1 MKKLLAFLLSC
12 ALFSGIFAQAQ
23 DASMPGEG
31 TTVTP
36 AIANW
41 ESARPIAQTFITLL
55 EELGYEVEDPATLT
69 NPIFYQSLVNGD
81 IDYWAHS
88 WMPNQ
93 SNQLPANFE
102 ERAAFAGTVVE
113 RGALQGYLV
122 DKASAEEYGIT
133 SLADFSRDEVKQA
146 FDSNGDGKADLV
158 GAESGWAIAEVIDYQ
173 LEQYGLQ
180 DHINVVDASYNA
192 MFADVLARYNN
203 GEPVLYY
210 TWTPNFTVFELE
222 PGNDVQWI
230 NVPEIA
236 PTPEQEDLVNSMTV
250 SNVEGAVSDPLKM
263 GFPANDIRVAANQ
276 TFLDENPAAAAL
288 FSQVKIPLEDVS
300 EMTARINEGE
310 DSAEEVAAMVDEWIG
325 NHQEEVDGWL
335 ESARAAAQQ

>member
-1 MKKLLAFLLSC
+1 MKKLLTILLSC
-12 ALFSGIFAQAQ
+12 ALFAGVYAQAQ
-23 DASMPGEG
+23 DAAMPGEG

-36 AIANW
+36 ALANW

-55 EELGYEVEDPATLT
+55 EDLGYTVEDPATLA

-81 IDYWAHS
+81 VDYWAHS

-102 ERAAFAGTVVE
+102 EQAAFAGTVVE

-122 DKASAEEYGIT
+122 DKASAEEYNIT
-133 SLADFSRDEVKQA
+133 SLADFQRDEVKQA

-158 GAESGWAIAEVIDYQ
+158 GAESGWAIAETIDYQ
-173 LEQYGLQ
+173 LEQYGLE
-180 DHINVVDASYNA
+180 DHINVLDASYNA

-203 GEPVLYY
+203 GQPVLYY
-210 TWTPNFTVFELE
+210 TWTPNFTAFELE
-222 PGNDVQWI
+222 PGTDVTWI

-236 PTPEQEDLVNSMTV
+236 PTPEQEGLVDTMTV
-250 SNVEGAVSDPLKM
+250 SNVTGAVSDPLKM

-310 DSAEEVAAMVDEWIG
+310 DSAEEVAAMVDEWIS

-335 ESARAAAQQ
+335 ENARAAAQQ

>member
-1 MKKLLAFLLSC
+1 MKMLPVLLSLVLLMG
-12 ALFSGIFAQAQ
+12 AYAQ
-23 DASMPGEG
+23 DAAQPGEG

-36 AIANW
+36 AIGNW
-41 ESARPIAQTFITLL
+41 ESARPIAQIFITLL
-55 EELGYEVEDPATLT
+55 EGLGYDVEDPATLA

-93 SNQLPANFE
+93 ANQLPSNFE

-122 DKASAEEYGIT
+122 DKASAEEYNIT
-133 SLADFSRDEVKQA
+133 SLADFERPEVKEA

-173 LEQYGLQ
+173 LEQYGLE
-180 DHINVVDASYNA
+180 DDINTLDASYNA

-203 GEPVLYY
+203 GQPVLFY
-210 TWTPNFTVFELE
+210 TWTPNFTVFDLV
-222 PGNDVQWI
+222 PGEDVVWI

-236 PTPEQEDLVNSMTV
+236 PTPEQENLVDSMTV
-250 SNVEGAVSDPLKM
+250 SGVAGAVSDPLKM

-288 FSQVKIPLEDVS
+288 FSEIKIPLEDVS

-310 DSAEEVAAMVDEWIG
+310 DSDEEVAAMAQAWID
-325 NHQEEVDGWL
+325 NHQEEVTGWL
-335 ESARAAAQQ
+335 ENARAAAQ

>member
-1 MKKLLAFLLSC
+1 MKRYIFTTLLTLSFAFTP
-12 ALFSGIFAQAQ
+12 AFAQSA
-23 DASMPGEG
+23 DMPGEG

-36 AIANW
+36 ALANW

-55 EELGYEVEDPATLT
+55 EELGYTVEDPATLA

-81 IDYWAHS
+81 VDYWAHS

-93 SNQLPANFE
+93 SNQLPANFDE
-102 ERAAFAGTVVE
+102 EATFAGTVVE

-122 DKASAEEYGIT
+122 DRASAEEYNIT
-133 SLADFSRDEVKQA
+133 SLADFQRDEVRQA

-180 DHINVVDASYNA
+180 DHINVLDASYNA

-210 TWTPNFTVFELE
+210 AWTPNFTGYELV
-222 PGNDVQWI
+222 PGQDSLWI

-236 PTPEQEDLVNSMTV
+236 PTPEQEDLVDSMTV

-276 TFLDENPAAAAL
+276 TFLDENPAAASL

-310 DSAEEVAAMVDEWIG
+310 DSTEEVKAMVDEWIS
-325 NHQEEVDGWL
+325 NHQEEVNGWL
-335 ESARAAAQQ
+335 ENARAAAQQ